1 MSFKKDKQ
9 PTMPIIQQA
18 PVAKLFVATPMYG
31 GMCTGLYASAVMQC
45 VGTFGQAGIQM
56 YYSFMMNESLIT
68 RARNSMAYDFLKSEA
83 THLMFIDA
91 DIGFNP
97 HDIPRMLAA
106 DKDIICG
113 LYPKKEINWVQVTEA
128 DKAGVPYDQLSQHT
142 GAFVL
147 NLPSGVQSATGNINE
162 PIEIANGGTGFMLIK
177 RSVFDRLADK
187 VPSYT
192 NDMYHAVD
200 TVREVKVIKEYFA
213 TSIDEESNRL
223 LSEDY
228 HFCKIAREAGFR
240 VWCAPWAQFTHTG
253 TYGFSGALPRS
264 A

>member
-1 MSFKKDKQ
+1 MKK
-9 PTMPIIQQA
+9 PTVTIA
-18 PVAKLFVATPMYG
+18 PPPSGATIFVATPMYG
-31 GMCTGLYASAVMQC
+31 GMCTGMYSSGVMQL
-45 VGTFGQAGIQM
+45 VGACGANNIKM

-68 RARNSMAYDFLKSEA
+68 RARNSMAYDFLKSDA

-91 DIGFNP
+91 DINFNP
-97 HDIPRMLAA
+97 NDIPLMIKA

-113 LYPKKEINWVQVTEA
+113 LYPKKEINWVEVEA
-128 DKAGVPYDQLSQHT
+128 AVKRGVPAAELSKYT
-142 GAFVL
+142 GAFVV
-147 NLPSGVQSATGNINE
+147 NLPHGQTNKSGPIQE
-162 PIEIANGGTGFMLIK
+162 PMEIDNGGTGFMLIK
-177 RSVFDRLADK
+177 REVFDALADK

-200 TVREVKVIKEYFA
+200 TVREVKIIKEFFA

-228 HFCKIAREAGFR
+228 HFCKIAREAGFK
-240 VWCAPWAQFTHTG
+240 VYAAPWAQFGHTG
-253 TYGFSGALPRS
+253 TYTFSGQLPRS